1 MARMLSFRF
10 TLALFVSL
18 ALVLTQS
25 VGCKRSADESSEAA
39 QSEGAAQHQEA
50 PFFVGTWVIDV
61 SETLDPDELPEE
73 ERAVAEAMLR
83 ELQMTAIFEA
93 DGSGRITSEV
103 MGEVGEEGFSWEIV
117 EELDEGAFRVS
128 LLSPDQ
134 PEADVVTIA
143 PLEGDGFTITEGGE
157 RLAFRPAA
165 GD

>member
-1 MARMLSFRF
+1 MARLI
-10 TLALFVSL
+10 SL
-18 ALVLTQS
+18 RSHLVLLVALASVLSLS
-25 VGCKRSADESSEAA
+25 VGCKKAADEGSEAA
-39 QSEGAAQHQEA
+39 QSEQSAEQQEA

-61 SETLDPDELPEE
+61 SETLNPDELPED

-157 RLAFRPAA
+157 RLAFRPA